1 MRQMRVSIKQILITA
16 SFVGVT
22 LTGNAQVRT
31 PKIDISIP
39 WTDTLKV
46 NNNGQLQNSYK
57 EVTLKKNFF
66 RKPKLNLL
74 WDSEET
80 RTKTYQSTLDQQLY
94 VVLSGRY
101 ESEYSKS
108 GFEVFSKRII
118 YKKPQQNIEYSIR
131 IDNYISDP
139 EILYI
144 IDSADVLKVHRVQMF
159 TDALYYIMGRD
170 VAATPVLLMELV
182 RNKITLQERID
193 ALVENKPR
201 SEAVS
206 ITQKLKR
213 PFLLNYID
221 TITIADNEGKRV
233 KVYKDVSE
241 YESSNH
247 RTYQSVVDKNL
258 YLNISYSHIN
268 NDEYKDTDAAN
279 LTFIYGGKKTNDGSP
294 AIEVRRDR
302 NKMFVVGYDM
312 GLRDPEK
319 SAAEIVQFDP
329 IIYGNLLREL
339 TLKPASIS
347 EIVKQKIA
355 LKASL

>member
-1 MRQMRVSIKQILITA
+1 MRQMRISIKQILITA
-16 SFVGVT
+16 SFVAVA
-22 LTGNAQVRT
+22 LTGKAQVRT
-31 PKIDISIP
+31 PKTDISIP
-39 WTDTLKV
+39 WTDTLKI
-46 NNNGQLQNSYK
+46 NNNGQLQTSYK
-57 EVTLKKNFF
+57 EISLKKNFF

-74 WDSEET
+74 WGSEET

-94 VVLSGRY
+94 IVLSGRY

-118 YKKPQQNIEYSIR
+118 YKNQQQNIEYSIR

-144 IDSADVLKVHRVQMF
+144 IDSADVLKIHRVQMF
-159 TDALYYIMGRD
+159 TDALYYILGRD
-170 VAATPVLLMELV
+170 IAATPGLLMELV
-182 RNKITLQERID
+182 RNKIALQERID

-201 SEAVS
+201 SEAIS

-221 TITIADNEGKRV
+221 TITIASNEGKRI

-241 YESSNH
+241 YDFSNH

-258 YLNISYSHIN
+258 YLNISYNHIN
-268 NDEYKDTDAAN
+268 NDEYKDNDAAN
-279 LTFIYGGKKTNDGSP
+279 LTFIYGGKKTDEGSP

-302 NKMFVVGYDM
+302 DEKFVVGYDM
-312 GLRDPEK
+312 GLRDPQK
-319 SAAEIVQFDP
+319 STGEIVQFDP

-339 TLKPASIS
+339 TLKPASIP

-355 LKASL
+355 FKASL